1 MSENIQSLLNKIQQD
16 GVAKA
21 EEEKA
26 RIIAEAKAEA
36 ARIIADAK
44 AQAAAMEKE
53 AANNAKA
60 DQERANA
67 AIAQA
72 ARDAVIALRSDLLA
86 RLNVVAREC
95 VNGAMTPEVMSS
107 IIQEM
112 AKNYAAGKD
121 DSIEVLLSRQ
131 SQEEAVSLLKK
142 ALLESLKKDPVIHLT
157 NDFSGGLQISFK
169 GDEVFFD
176 FSNDALA
183 GILCQFAGARLS
195 ALLKG

>member
-1 MSENIQSLLNKIQQD
+1 MSENIQSLLDKIQQD

-26 RIIAEAKAEA
+26 KIIADAKAEA
-36 ARIIADAK
+36 ARIIADAR
-44 AQAAAMEKE
+44 AQAAAIEKE

-86 RLNVVAREC
+86 RLNLVAKEC
-95 VNGAMTPEVMSS
+95 VNGAMTADVMAG
-107 IIQEM
+107 IVQEM
-112 AKNYAAGKD
+112 AKSYAVNAG
-121 DSIEVLLSRQ
+121 DSVEILLSKQ
-131 SQEEAVSLLKK
+131 SANDADAALKK
-142 ALLESLKKDPVIHLT
+142 ALLANLKADPVIRLT

-176 FSNDALA
+176 FSDEALA